1 MPQDQVSAQAA
12 MTEPQLQTTAYRS
25 ESSLSREFY
34 RRATKVMPGGN
45 TRHSTVLSPYPI
57 YVSRGQGCRVTD
69 VEGQERIDFL
79 NNYTSLILGHANPQ
93 VTRAVQQRMAL
104 SSAFTM
110 PTEAEVELAELIVSR
125 VSYIDQMRFCNS
137 GSEAVMMAVRAAR
150 AFTGKPKIAK
160 FEGAYHG
167 VYDYVQ
173 VSEGPPPGDWGD
185 AEAPASVAEPSI
197 AASVSSEV
205 VVLPWNNIQACRR
218 LIARHKEELAAVIV
232 DALPLGIGLI
242 SPKPGFLE
250 ALRDETE
257 RHGILLISDEVMSFR
272 LSYYGAMHE
281 HQIRPDL
288 TTFAKII
295 GGGFPVGAVAGPAGV
310 MSVFDHTRNCK
321 VHHGGTFNA
330 NPVTMTAG
338 LETMKQMTPEAYE
351 RLNRM
356 GEAIR
361 NRLTRLFAD
370 RRIAATVC
378 GKGSMFAAHL
388 TDSELVDFRSLQGF
402 SRTNPVYGE
411 LCHQMLANG
420 IVVTPRGIFGC
431 LSTPMT
437 DVESNVFVEALDR
450 SLTAL
455 GYAG

>member
-1 MPQDQVSAQAA
+1 
-12 MTEPQLQTTAYRS
+12 
-25 ESSLSREFY
+25 
-34 RRATKVMPGGN
+34 MPGGN

-57 YVSRGQGCRVTD
+57 YVGRGCGCRVTD

-79 NNYTSLILGHANPQ
+79 NNYTTLILGHANPQ
-93 VTRAVQQRMAL
+93 VTQTVRQRMAF
-104 SSAFTM
+104 STAFTM
-110 PTEAEVELAELIVSR
+110 PTEVEVELAELIVSR
-125 VSYIDQMRFCNS
+125 VSYIDQVRFCNS

-150 AFTGKPKIAK
+150 AYTGRPKIAK

-173 VSEGPPPGDWGD
+173 VSEAPSSDNWGD
-185 AEAPASVAEPSI
+185 GEAPASVAEASI
-197 AASVSSEV
+197 AASVGSEV

-218 LIARHKEELAAVIV
+218 LIASHKEELAAVIV
-232 DALPLGIGLI
+232 DPLPLGIGLI
-242 SPKPGFLE
+242 SPQPGFLE
-250 ALRDETE
+250 SLRDETE

-272 LSYYGAMHE
+272 LSYDGAMHE
-281 HQIRPDL
+281 HRIRPDL
-288 TTFAKII
+288 TTLAKII
-295 GGGFPVGAVAGPAGV
+295 GGGFPVGAVAGSAAV
-310 MSVFDHTRNCK
+310 MSVFDHTRNWK
-321 VHHGGTFNA
+321 VHHGGTFNG

-338 LETMKQMTPEAYE
+338 LETMKQMTRETYE

-361 NRLTRLFAD
+361 NRLVRLFAD

-378 GKGSMFAAHL
+378 GKGSLFAAHL
-388 TDSELVDFRSLQGF
+388 TDRELVDFRSLQGF

-420 IVVTPRGIFGC
+420 IIVTPRGIFGC

-437 DVESNVFVEALDR
+437 DVDLNVFVEALDR

-455 GYAG
+455 GYGGLTSG